1 MAIKEDVYYEGGP
14 HIGELLFN
22 IMLAFTLVGI
32 PLAVGAFVR
41 ALWLRYRITDRR
53 ISITG
58 GWMGRDRTDIIY
70 SEIAKVVTVP
80 RGLGAWGDM
89 VVTLKDG
96 SRIEMR
102 AVPKF
107 RELFDFVTDKISPK
121 AKIASGAVGAVQAA
135 D

>member
-22 IMLAFTLVGI
+22 IVLAFTLVGI

-89 VVTLKDG
+89 VLTLKDG

-107 RELFDFVTDKISPK
+107 RELFDFVTDKLSPQ
-121 AKIASGAVGAVQAA
+121 AQVASGAVGAV
-135 D
+135 

>member
-1 MAIKEDVYYEGGP
+1 MAIKEEVYFEGPP
-14 HIGELLFN
+14 HIGELIFN
-22 IMLAFTLVGI
+22 IFLGFTIICL
-32 PLAVGAFVR
+32 PLTVGAIVR

-58 GWMGRDRTDIIY
+58 GWMGRDRSDIIY

-89 VVTLKDG
+89 VLTLKDG
-96 SRIEMR
+96 SRLEMR

-107 RELFDFVTDKISPK
+107 RELYEYIDSKLSTK
-121 AKIASGAVGAVQAA
+121 AQRASGAIGQ
-135 D
+135 